1 MPGVWQIELEHRD
14 KTIAALKEAIGSLK
28 ERHAAELGRAE
39 AEAQRRAEVQHKEL
53 EATLQRQLGFV
64 DRLLKDKA
72 ELAAQCE
79 KLAEEMQAI
88 GKKHAAKLA
97 EVDEEAAR
105 ELKRQ
110 KEVWAAAEKA
120 KRDKWQAEKSK
131 EIKALTL
138 KGLEPEVQRMIEK
151 QKLELKKME
160 ERMAEELRL
169 QVGSPPCAIGVPPAC
184 VRPFLLG
191 ACSWPHSCAHFSCAQ
206 RDQLAA
212 QAQREADELKARLTR
227 ERECAVEREREV
239 AAQRVNEANVRFDQQ
254 LAAQRLRWVAD
265 SDHERQEIDK
275 QRREERR
282 RLEDAQEKLM
292 RTEERRV
299 AELKV
304 ERETAEAELR
314 RRHATEVRRRPK

>member
-1 MPGVWQIELEHRD
+1 V
-14 KTIAALKEAIGSLK
+14 
-28 ERHAAELGRAE
+28 RA
-39 AEAQRRAEVQHKEL
+39 
-53 EATLQRQLGFV
+53 
-64 DRLLKDKA
+64 
-72 ELAAQCE
+72 
-79 KLAEEMQAI
+79 
-88 GKKHAAKLA
+88 
-97 EVDEEAAR
+97 
-105 ELKRQ
+105 
-110 KEVWAAAEKA
+110 
-120 KRDKWQAEKSK
+120 
-131 EIKALTL
+131 
-138 KGLEPEVQRMIEK
+138 
-151 QKLELKKME
+151 
-160 ERMAEELRL
+160 
-169 QVGSPPCAIGVPPAC
+169 
-184 VRPFLLG
+184 FLLRT
-191 ACSWPHSCAHFSCAQ
+191 CSWPHGCAHFSCAQ

-314 RRHATEVRRRPK
+314 RRHATEVRRSPT